1 MMKMQVVSLCGG
13 KSCCPVVE
21 IDGDVVK
28 IGEKGNLCILRK
40 EEWETLKE
48 KVKAGEL

>member
-1 MMKMQVVSLCGG
+1 MKVVSLCGG

-21 IDGDVVK
+21 IDEKTVK

-40 EEWETLKE
+40 EEWETLKG
-48 KVKAGEL
+48 KIKAGEL